1 MNAAEKKILYI
12 AMAFFVVG
20 VAVRVLP
27 WEPPSI
33 ETVEISERVRPEETP
48 VPYSKVEYGAP
59 RPSEESVTLD
69 KVTKKEPSEGARKGR
84 PKKQTVHLPLKINA
98 ATEEELCA
106 LKGVGPKLAQRI
118 VAFRE
123 AHGPFKTPASLE
135 KVPGIGKKKLE
146 SILQGVIF
154 D

>member
-27 WEPPSI
+27 WGPPSI

-48 VPYSKVEYGAP
+48 APYSKVEYAP
-59 RPSEESVTLD
+59 PHPSEEPLVAD
-69 KVTKKEPSEGARKGR
+69 KLTKKDLPEGSRKGR

-98 ATEEELCA
+98 ATETELCA

-123 AHGPFKTPASLE
+123 AHGPFKNPASLE

-146 SILQGVIF
+146 GILQGVIF

>member
-1 MNAAEKKILYI
+1 MNAAEKKVLYI
-12 AMAFFVVG
+12 ATAFLVVG

-27 WEPPSI
+27 WGPPSI
-33 ETVEISERVRPEETP
+33 ESVEISERSRQGETP
-48 VPYSKVEYGAP
+48 AAYSKVEYVPEQPAEAP
-59 RPSEESVTLD
+59 AIAD
-69 KVTKKEPSEGARKGR
+69 KVIKTEPPGEPRRPRQKKP
-84 PKKQTVHLPLKINA
+84 TVHLPLKINT
-98 ATEEELCA
+98 ATEAELCA
-106 LKGVGPKLAQRI
+106 LKGVGPKLAERI

-146 SILQGVIF
+146 GILQGVIF

>member
-12 AMAFFVVG
+12 AMAFLVVG
-20 VAVRVLP
+20 IAVRVFP
-27 WEPPSI
+27 WTPPSI
-33 ETVEISERVRPEETP
+33 ETVEISERSRPEELAA
-48 VPYSKVEYGAP
+48 PYSKVEYAP
-59 RPSEESVTLD
+59 EPPAGIPAIAD
-69 KVTKKEPSEGARKGR
+69 KVTKSEAPGEPRKPR
-84 PKKQTVHLPLKINA
+84 AKKPTVHLPLKINT

-106 LKGVGPKLAQRI
+106 LKGVGPKLAERI

-146 SILQGVIF
+146 GILQGVIF